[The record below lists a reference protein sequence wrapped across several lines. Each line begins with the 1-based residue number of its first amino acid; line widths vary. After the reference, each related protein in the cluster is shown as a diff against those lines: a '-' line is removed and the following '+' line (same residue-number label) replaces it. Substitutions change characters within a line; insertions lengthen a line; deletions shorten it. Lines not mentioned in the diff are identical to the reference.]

1 MSDQPA
7 PRIVPFD
14 PRHADA
20 FRRLNEAWITRYF
33 TLEVE
38 DRAILGDPQARVIA
52 PGGEILIAVEG
63 GEAVGCCALK
73 PIEGGY
79 ELSKMAVAES
89 HQGRGLGRA
98 MLNAAIDWARAK
110 GAGRLYL
117 ESGQSLTP
125 ALSLYRSL
133 GFVDLP
139 PRPSPFARADVWMEL
154 KL

>member
-1 MSDQPA
+1 
-7 PRIVPFD
+7 VPHPSAHITTFD
-14 PRHADA
+14 PRYADA
-20 FRRLNEAWITRYF
+20 FRGLNEAWITRF
-33 TLEVE
+33 FSLEDE
-38 DRAILGDPQARVIA
+38 DRAILGDPMAKVIA
-52 PGGEILIAVEG
+52 PGGEILFALD
-63 GEAVGCCALK
+63 GEAAVGCCALK
-73 PIEGGY
+73 PIEGGF
-79 ELSKMAVAES
+79 EVSKMAVAET

-98 MLNAAIDWARAK
+98 LLTAAIDWARGR
-110 GAGRLYL
+110 GASRLYL

>member
-1 MSDQPA
+1 VSAPPA
-7 PRIVPFD
+7 RIVPFD

-20 FRRLNEAWITRYF
+20 FRRLNEAWINRFF
-33 TLEVE
+33 TLEDE
-38 DRAILGDPQARVIA
+38 DRAILGDPMAKVIA
-52 PGGEILIAVEG
+52 PGGEILFAIDDD
-63 GEAVGCCALK
+63 EAVGCCALK

-98 MLNAAIDWARAK
+98 LLTAAIDWARGQ

-133 GFVDLP
+133 GFVDVA

-154 KL
+154 RL